1 MEDPLAHLPRELLH
15 KDPLGYVARGA
26 QALPKHLRG
35 AWLLGVV
42 SGFLWPEAPPPKD
55 LSAFFRRSEG
65 AWREA
70 EAYFLETGLDFPVLV
85 SQWAK
90 EALEP
95 LLYRKREPSLASL
108 TLAFHGGQRL
118 GRYLRGQ
125 ARD

>member
-26 QALPKHLRG
+26 QALPKDLRG

-42 SGFLWPEAPPPKD
+42 SGFLWPEAPVPKD

-70 EAYFLETGLDFPVLV
+70 EEYFLETGLDFPVLV
-85 SQWAK
+85 SEWAR

-95 LLYRKREPSLASL
+95 LLYRKRGPSLVGL
-108 TLAFHGGQRL
+108 TLAFQEGKKVGTH
-118 GRYLRGQ
+118 LRGR